1 MKLVPVI
8 MMSGLVAMSSGAY
21 GQELGSFAELE
32 AILTDQIQSE
42 NFEGISLQGGTSI
55 DVPNPLNS
63 VTILQ
68 LPWNWDIQAG
78 VTYESPTRLEM
89 HAGFSG
95 GDENVY
101 LRAYDGVEIRFDVG
115 QVAFGLNLMS
125 FASGTAYTIELFDR
139 NDVLIETI
147 IRPSDA
153 GATFFGYQAPTVGIS
168 RAVFTHPT
176 LNFMIIDN
184 VSFGMDFIACPAD
197 VNEDGTQ
204 NFFDVSAFLSFFN
217 EEDDRADFNDDG
229 QFNFF
234 DVSGFL
240 SAFAVACP

>member
-1 MKLVPVI
+1 MKSLRVLVCGIAVF
-8 MMSGLVAMSSGAY
+8 SGSVY
-21 GQELGSFAELE
+21 GQQVNSFVELE
-32 AILTDQIQSE
+32 LILDDQIVIE

-68 LPWNWDIQAG
+68 LPWNFDIQEG

-89 HAGFSG
+89 HAGFNG

-115 QVAFGLNLMS
+115 QVAFGFN
-125 FASGTAYTIELFDR
+125 SGGANIINVYDR
-139 NDVLIETI
+139 DDVLIEQI
-147 IRPSDA
+147 IQAPDA
-153 GATFFGYQAPTVGIS
+153 WSGFFGYQSPTQGIS
-168 RAVFTHPT
+168 RIVISNSNLDFLT
-176 LNFMIIDN
+176 IDN
-184 VSFGMDFIACPAD
+184 VAFGMDFIACPAD
-197 VNEDGTQ
+197 VNEDLQQ
-204 NFFDVSAFLSFFN
+204 NFFDVSAFLGFFS

-234 DVSGFL
+234 DVSLFL
-240 SAFAVACP
+240 NAFTVACP